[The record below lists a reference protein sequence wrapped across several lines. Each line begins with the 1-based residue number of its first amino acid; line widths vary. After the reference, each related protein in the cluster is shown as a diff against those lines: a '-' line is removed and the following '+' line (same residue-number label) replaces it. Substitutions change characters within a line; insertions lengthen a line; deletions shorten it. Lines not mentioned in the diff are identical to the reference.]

1 MIVVTNDQQYPC
13 SIPSQGNPAS
23 LLLAMFLVK
32 VRQGLR
38 VKKYCGRTFKGDTMF
53 FLILSGLGW
62 VPFKLILERFL
73 QAGIISQTQVRARR
87 VRGRPNVRGQ
97 RRPASTEVP
106 QEGDSP
112 AASTT
117 SGRPLDR
124 DVMRCSA
131 TATLSDPDGRER
143 LRVPRPP

>member
-13 SIPSQGNPAS
+13 PIQSQGNPAS

-73 QAGIISQTQVRARR
+73 QAGIISQAQVRARR
-87 VRGRPNVRGQ
+87 VRGRPNY
-97 RRPASTEVP
+97 
-106 QEGDSP
+106 
-112 AASTT
+112 
-117 SGRPLDR
+117 
-124 DVMRCSA
+124 
-131 TATLSDPDGRER
+131 
-143 LRVPRPP
+143 